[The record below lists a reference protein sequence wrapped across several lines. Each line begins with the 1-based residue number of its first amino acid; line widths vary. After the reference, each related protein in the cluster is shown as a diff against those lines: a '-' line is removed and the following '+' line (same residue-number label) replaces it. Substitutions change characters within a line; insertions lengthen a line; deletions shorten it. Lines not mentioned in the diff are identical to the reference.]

1 MLKKFA
7 IALLVS
13 SFALNANAQDLK
25 NKAQDLKNNAT
36 SKITSNLNKSLSS
49 SLGNIFPTAE
59 VSLSSG
65 KTQKVKGNILVVKP
79 LSDMEDKE
87 NTTFTQGS
95 IYFSDDDTETLNLG
109 LGQRKLLDNENL
121 ILGANLF
128 YDHELSSD
136 HQRAS
141 FGVEAITSVGSLR
154 ANQYYGLS
162 GWRNVK
168 NVQEKALDGHDI
180 EVGMPLPYLPWTKA
194 FYRTFEWEGA
204 SGSSDLQGDEV
215 SLEAN
220 LPFGLNVEVGKRS
233 NDSTTEDREFV
244 SLTWK
249 CCYKS
254 DQQTFGL
261 SEKAFNLTSVAD
273 QRFQKVRRQNLIVKQ
288 QELALTIIG
297 F

>member
-13 SFALNANAQDLK
+13 LFALSANAQDLK
-25 NKAQDLKNNAT
+25 NKATN
-36 SKITSNLNKSLSS
+36 KITSELNKSLTSG
-49 SLGNIFPTAE
+49 LANIFPTAE

-65 KTQKVKGNILVVKP
+65 KTQKVKGNILVVMP
-79 LSDMEDKE
+79 FSDIDDKK
-87 NTTFTQGS
+87 NVTFTQGS
-95 IYFSDDDTETLNLG
+95 LYFSDNDQETLNLG
-109 LGQRKLLDNENL
+109 IGQRRLLDNENL
-121 ILGANLF
+121 MLGANMF
-128 YDHELSSD
+128 FDEEFTSRHR
-136 HQRAS
+136 RAS

-162 GWRNVK
+162 GWKTVK
-168 NVQEKALDGHDI
+168 GVREKALDGHDM
-180 EVGMPLPYLPWTKA
+180 EGGAPLPYLPWTKA
-194 FYRTFEWEGA
+194 YYRTFEWEGA
-204 SGSSDLQGDEV
+204 SGVGDLKGDEM

-233 NDSTTEDREFV
+233 NDNSTKDREFV
-244 SLTWK
+244 SLTWR

-254 DQQTFGL
+254 DQQTFGI
-261 SEKAFNLTSVAD
+261 SDKAYSLTSVAD

-288 QELALTIIG
+288 QDLALSIIG